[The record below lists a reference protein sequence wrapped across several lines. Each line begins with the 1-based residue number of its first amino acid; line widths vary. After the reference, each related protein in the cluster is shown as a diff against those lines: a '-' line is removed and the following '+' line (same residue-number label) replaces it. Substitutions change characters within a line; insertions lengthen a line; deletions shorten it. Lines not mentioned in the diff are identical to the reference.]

1 MIENQRINTKLIHAG
16 ISTDRHTGSV
26 NIPIYQTSTY
36 QQEIP
41 GVHKGYEY
49 SRTGNPTRE
58 ALESQ
63 IAELESGNYGF
74 AFASGLAAITAVLSL
89 FRSGDRI
96 VISDNVYGGTYRLLD
111 QVFSHF
117 QIGFISVDTT
127 KPEQVREAAGEPG
140 VKALYIETPTNPLLN
155 ITDLEAMA
163 DIAKEFGLLTIVDN
177 TFFTPYLQRPLEFGA
192 DIVLHSATKY
202 LGGHSDLIAGLVV
215 VRDST
220 LAERI
225 GFIQNASG
233 GVLGPFDSFLL
244 IRGFKTLGVRLDRH
258 VENAERLAG
267 YLQKHPSVKR
277 LYYPGLKD
285 HPGYEVNQN
294 QASGGGALISFELTD
309 DHDINE
315 FFRSLKVIT
324 LAESLGGVESLVCHP
339 ASMTHAAIPKEVRDA
354 VGITDTLIRFSV
366 GIEDYEDL
374 REDLDQA
381 IAASEK
387 R

>member
-1 MIENQRINTKLIHAG
+1 MTENQRINTKLIHAG

-74 AFASGLAAITAVLSL
+74 AFASGLAAMTAVLSL

-140 VKALYIETPTNPLLN
+140 VKALYIETPTNPLLK
-155 ITDLEAMA
+155 ITDLEVMA
-163 DIAKEFGLLTIVDN
+163 DIAKEYDKLENRSAVTAP
-177 TFFTPYLQRPLEFGA
+177 TFQFMRVGFFCL
-192 DIVLHSATKY
+192 DCK
-202 LGGHSDLIAGLVV
+202 
-215 VRDST
+215 DST
-220 LAERI
+220 ADHIVFNRTVSLK
-225 GFIQNASG
+225 
-233 GVLGPFDSFLL
+233 DSF
-244 IRGFKTLGVRLDRH
+244 K
-258 VENAERLAG
+258 
-267 YLQKHPSVKR
+267 K
-277 LYYPGLKD
+277 
-285 HPGYEVNQN
+285 
-294 QASGGGALISFELTD
+294 
-309 DHDINE
+309 
-315 FFRSLKVIT
+315 
-324 LAESLGGVESLVCHP
+324 
-339 ASMTHAAIPKEVRDA
+339 
-354 VGITDTLIRFSV
+354 
-366 GIEDYEDL
+366 
-374 REDLDQA
+374 
-381 IAASEK
+381 
-387 R
+387 